1 MSAVSQPLSFKVYL
15 PWTFSSSENGADGD
29 SQVSLDP
36 TMLADDLEW
45 SSLSSFF
52 AQLSTLGTVDIR
64 SQPHP
69 ALPSQARSSAPDK
82 APDSDFLDDTYIKIS
97 SDKKEGGKSKKK
109 NKKKKKKGKCRKE
122 SHASQV
128 QCEQPP
134 DSFSPHNESTNGD
147 HLALSS
153 NHVATD
159 AVLEYSSSSLS
170 SLVEEPSVLGT
181 SSGNEMEIS
190 SSVNDFRSLELSS
203 GSNDFRS
210 SDSTTGC
217 RVVGSSQS
225 SRNFGKAWN
234 SICDNNTVRREWSS
248 SASESRDF
256 RGFGKWGGARN
267 KPSHHQRFR
276 LTIST
281 ITSVSGQEDSSY
293 GDASRDDGFQQV
305 ISRKRAQ
312 RLKRMQLLDKSTEA
326 SISQR
331 SKFVSRSP
339 HKVTIGHYIKG
350 TDLDCPSDK
359 KEKHKMEKNQRGPN
373 WSKGPTIVSTEDNVP
388 GESVMLI
395 TTVQPGKSNSSKM
408 VLSSASDQ
416 VANEAM
422 EETSSSECL
431 PRQEELKALPP
442 KDADA
447 KENESISSSSYETS
461 SQHQFDNSSCVDG
474 KEQKEEEDRP
484 VLCTPASDL
493 NKMIKAANHAYKTQA
508 ASDVYLVS
516 GHPLADFETFIH
528 STTPVIGQILQGQ
541 PVCESPCQDQM
552 SGITL
557 RSVWQWYEEPGCFGL
572 EVEIHRSLSSGSSGT
587 YSGSELCA
595 YFVPSLSA
603 VQLFGQSKKLGNK
616 FNEQDETSLVNE
628 RLIFEYTELEIPY
641 DRPPLF
647 SKIKQLVSGVNSSA
661 YQMFGDPQK
670 LESVQLSEVH
680 PASWFCVAWYPI
692 YRIPSGSCHAAFL
705 TYHSLG
711 KLVPQTCSSDIT
723 HGPTNVVCPIVGLLS
738 YNNKGEQ
745 WFELRGPRFKLT
757 SEGSSE
763 TDCAEVLKERLKA
776 LRHGA
781 SVISKAVVPRATGEA
796 MNYHPDY
803 EFFRSR
809 SG

>member
-1 MSAVSQPLSFKVYL
+1 
-15 PWTFSSSENGADGD
+15 
-29 SQVSLDP
+29 
-36 TMLADDLEW
+36 MLADDLEW

-776 LRHGA
+776 LRHGV